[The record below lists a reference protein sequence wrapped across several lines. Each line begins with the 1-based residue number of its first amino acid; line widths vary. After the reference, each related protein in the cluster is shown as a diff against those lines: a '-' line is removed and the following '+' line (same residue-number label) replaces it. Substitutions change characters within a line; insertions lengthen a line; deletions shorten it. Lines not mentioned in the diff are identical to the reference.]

1 MANLGTTLA
10 TWLKGK
16 QVGTDVFGNRYFE
29 ERGRVKGRRR
39 KRWVMFNGS
48 AEPSKV
54 PPEWHGWLHH
64 TLENPLPQ
72 KQLYAWQKPHMPNLT
87 GTTGRYLPKGHLLK
101 GGERAATRADYTA
114 WKPE

>member
-1 MANLGTTLA
+1 MATTGTRLT
-10 TWLKGK
+10 TWFKGK
-16 QVGTDVFGNRYFE
+16 HVGTDQFGNRYYE

-39 KRWVMFNGS
+39 KRWVMFKGV

-64 TLENPLPQ
+64 TLDKPLPE
-72 KQLYAWQKPHMPNLT
+72 KPLYAWQKPHLPNLT
-87 GTTGRYLPKGHLLK
+87 GTIYRYLPKGHVLR
-101 GGERAATRADYTA
+101 GARRAATRADYTA